1 MNIHKIKTKFSTR
14 VSDFI
19 CSPFLLLNI
28 LCLCTISNL
37 FCSLLSTRYQ
47 DTLPQLIKGR
57 KEQMLLY
64 DEIVQVTKW
73 KLLRGKFRPSILD
86 LVRTN
91 TESAV
96 KNVTK
101 KAFKKMPNIN
111 AAITALTQLKGIAPA
126 TASGKPP
133 VRQWRL

>member
-1 MNIHKIKTKFSTR
+1 
-14 VSDFI
+14 
-19 CSPFLLLNI
+19 
-28 LCLCTISNL
+28 
-37 FCSLLSTRYQ
+37 
-47 DTLPQLIKGR
+47 
-57 KEQMLLY
+57 MLLY
-64 DEIVQVTKW
+64 DEIVQITKW

-91 TESAV
+91 TETAI

-126 TASGKPP
+126 TASGMLILY
-133 VRQWRL
+133 VFIFTSYQLLEIIY